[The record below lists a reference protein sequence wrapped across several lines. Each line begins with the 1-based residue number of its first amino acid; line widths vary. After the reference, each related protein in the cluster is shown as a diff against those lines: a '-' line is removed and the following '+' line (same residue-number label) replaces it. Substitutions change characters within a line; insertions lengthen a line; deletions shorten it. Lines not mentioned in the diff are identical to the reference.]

1 MRLCHFTVTH
11 RARKGLP
18 FPNTFSRASRHLIFR
33 VERGSSSTDK
43 GLVLGECISPLKEK
57 HQAGPKRCS
66 PRVSE
71 VPVPNPD
78 LDPRGHSQTPVL
90 SETTDLN
97 GSIFPFPEEDLPGS
111 FCVFLLFFND
121 H

>member
-11 RARKGLP
+11 HARKGLP

-66 PRVSE
+66 PGVSE

-78 LDPRGHSQTPVL
+78 LDLGGHSQTPVL

-97 GSIFPFPEEDLPGS
+97 GSVFLFPEDLLGS

>member
-1 MRLCHFTVTH
+1 MYH
-11 RARKGLP
+11 ARKGLP
-18 FPNTFSRASRHLIFR
+18 FPNTFSRASYHLIFR

-57 HQAGPKRCS
+57 HQGGPKRCS
-66 PRVSE
+66 SGVSE

-78 LDPRGHSQTPVL
+78 LDPSHSQTPAL
-90 SETTDLN
+90 SEITDLK
-97 GSIFPFPEEDLPGS
+97 GSVFPFPEEDLPGS